1 MGAKAV
7 VPAAAAAA
15 AAIVTLPVLEA
26 WGVLRGLMLS
36 RRARAEWR
44 CEGHRRPRNSG
55 AAIESPPRALALGRA
70 AKSREMLLLPVLR
83 QLLLLAFFFFLFF
96 SLDSSAVWALRGE
109 ESSSRGH
116 FSARVPDQTPGKEG
130 GVAYF

>member
-1 MGAKAV
+1 M
-7 VPAAAAAA
+7 PAAA
-15 AAIVTLPVLEA
+15 AAIVTLPVQA

-70 AKSREMLLLPVLR
+70 AKSRDMLLLPVLH
-83 QLLLLAFFFFLFF
+83 QLLLFLDLGLLDRSKEALVFFFL
-96 SLDSSAVWALRGE
+96 LLIW
-109 ESSSRGH
+109 
-116 FSARVPDQTPGKEG
+116 
-130 GVAYF
+130 

>member
-15 AAIVTLPVLEA
+15 AIVTLPVEA

-55 AAIESPPRALALGRA
+55 AAIESPPRALGRA
-70 AKSREMLLLPVLR
+70 AKSRDMLLLPVLR
-83 QLLLLAFFFFLFF
+83 QLLLLAFFFFFFFFFF

-116 FSARVPDQTPGKEG
+116 FSARVPDQTPGKGG

>member
-15 AAIVTLPVLEA
+15 AIVTLPVEA

-70 AKSREMLLLPVLR
+70 AKSRDMLLLPVLR
-83 QLLLLAFFFFLFF
+83 QLLLLAFFFFFFFF

-109 ESSSRGH
+109 ESSSREH
-116 FSARVPDQTPGKEG
+116 FPARVPDQTPGKG
-130 GVAYF
+130 GEVAYF

>member
-1 MGAKAV
+1 MGAKTV
-7 VPAAAAAA
+7 VPAAA
-15 AAIVTLPVLEA
+15 AAIVTLPEQA

-70 AKSREMLLLPVLR
+70 AKSRDMLLLPVLH
-83 QLLLLAFFFFLFF
+83 QLLFFAFFFFFPRQQCCVGAPRGG
-96 SLDSSAVWALRGE
+96 AV
-109 ESSSRGH
+109 
-116 FSARVPDQTPGKEG
+116 V
-130 GVAYF
+130 

>member
-7 VPAAAAAA
+7 EPAAA

-55 AAIESPPRALALGRA
+55 AAIESPPRALGRA
-70 AKSREMLLLPVLR
+70 AKSRDMLLLPVLH
-83 QLLLLAFFFFLFF
+83 QLLLLAFFFFFF
-96 SLDSSAVWALRGE
+96 FFFLDSSAVWALRGE